1 MRKAWLSPRVPG
13 CAMRGS
19 GGKAPGCVRSIAD
32 LLFQHADQGGDTA
45 AILADDGGEFLAVRV
60 GEAET
65 FDL

>member
-1 MRKAWLSPRVPG
+1 
-13 CAMRGS
+13 
-19 GGKAPGCVRSIAD
+19 VRSIAD